1 MTFANS
7 RKRENELAAIVVD
20 LCLQIH
26 MDLGPGLLES
36 VYEEIVCFELIE
48 RGLRFERQKGV
59 SVTWKG
65 QNMGLGFRSDIII
78 EQKLIL
84 EIKSIE
90 SIAPV
95 HFKQV
100 LTYLKLTNLK
110 LALLINFNEP
120 YIKNGT
126 HRVVNKL

>member
-1 MTFANS
+1 M
-7 RKRENELAAIVVD
+7 AAIVVD

-59 SVTWKG
+59 PVIWKE

-84 EIKSIE
+84 EIKSTE

-110 LALLINFNEP
+110 LALLINFNET
-120 YIKNGT
+120 YIKNGI